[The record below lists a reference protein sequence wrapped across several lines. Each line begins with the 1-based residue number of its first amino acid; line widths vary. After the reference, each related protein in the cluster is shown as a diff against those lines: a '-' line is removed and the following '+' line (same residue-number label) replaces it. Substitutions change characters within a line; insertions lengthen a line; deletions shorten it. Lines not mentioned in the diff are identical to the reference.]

1 MLALLIS
8 DASASEVVAAVTWPV
23 LDRFRLGD
31 AFAISPHGIFI
42 AIGFGI
48 GAWVFTKLAIQRGV
62 PEDLANSVVFWSL
75 IGAIVG
81 ARVGYVIAH
90 LSEFES
96 PLEWFEVWRGGISLL
111 GGIAG
116 ATIANAVSIRR
127 KRYRF
132 RFFQI
137 ADTVAPALA
146 LGIPIGRIG
155 DLIIADHLGKPTS
168 WLLAWRYS
176 SGTIAPPFN
185 EVTPGRFVA
194 DLDDGLTQQITEA
207 GSKLQDGARV
217 LAEGVGV
224 HQTALYDALL
234 AAVLFAFL
242 WWFIRSPRREGM
254 VTLTFGL
261 WYGLMRLLEDSL
273 RIDKRFGPL
282 TGSQW
287 TALTVATISAAL
299 LIWFAARKPDGPT
312 TPPRRPLRGTSPG
325 GSPEDGSDRPGAS
338 PEQEAP
344 RTA

>member
-1 MLALLIS
+1 MLAELPVTL
-8 DASASEVVAAVTWPV
+8 ASVTWPV
-23 LDRFRLGD
+23 LDRFRFGD
-31 AFAISPHGIFI
+31 SFAISPHGIFI

-90 LSEFES
+90 VSEFES

-116 ATIANAVSIRR
+116 ATIANAVNIRR
-127 KRYRF
+127 KQYRF

-146 LGIPIGRIG
+146 LGIMVGRIG

-176 SGTIAPPFN
+176 SGAIAPPFSCQDGFC
-185 EVTPGRFVA
+185 TA
-194 DLDDGLTQQITEA
+194 QLDDGYVQTIRE
-207 GSKLQDGARV
+207 GSARLVDGAGRLV
-217 LAEGVGV
+217 AEGVGV
-224 HQTALYDALL
+224 HQTALYDMLL
-234 AAVLFAFL
+234 AGVLFAFL

-261 WYGLMRLLEDSL
+261 WYGSMRLLEDSL

-287 TALTVATISAAL
+287 TALTVATVCALL
-299 LIWFAARKPDGPT
+299 LIWFATRKPDGPT
-312 TPPRRPLRGTSPG
+312 TPPRRPLRDTSPAPGEEPPDG
-325 GSPEDGSDRPGAS
+325 GSEPEPSA
-338 PEQEAP
+338 
-344 RTA
+344 TTTV